1 MCAARAGTRRRWFVV
16 VGAIVERAKMV
27 SVRSIRG
34 FAEGPEQLCWRDG
47 RAEVAA
53 GAGMYG
59 AENVWFA
66 PG

>member
-1 MCAARAGTRRRWFVV
+1 M
-16 VGAIVERAKMV
+16 GAIVERAKMV